1 MSVRM
6 RLGART
12 SAAAVVLA
20 VPISMGAVTPV
31 STALTSVSSSTS
43 VSSAAS
49 SASSATVSPGAV
61 IEPVTPSV
69 DSWQRH
75 YLSHVSPGLRP
86 QLIEQQTT
94 IAGGLALRTRAER
107 HRKISVASAK
117 GSHTWTASALAEH
130 DLPSAAMRAYK
141 RAAHT
146 IDASRPGCRMPWT
159 LLAGIGRVE
168 SDHGRYGGSV
178 LGADGV
184 PRPAIV
190 GVALNGKGPVAA
202 IRDTDHGAFD
212 GDTVWDRAVG
222 PMQFIPST
230 WRTAGRDGD
239 GDGKRS
245 PNDIDDAALA
255 AASYLCGSR
264 DLSSMDAQRAAI
276 FSYNPSTYY
285 VDLVSAFARGYRTGT
300 FVIPSPPVAHGAGD
314 GVVHLHAD
322 KVAQK
327 KAALKKAAKKKAA
340 KRKALAK
347 KAHAKKAHAKAL
359 AAAKAAKK
367 RAAAARAKKVHRHAP
382 APKPVP
388 PKKAPKPTTVRRVLT
403 GRLVGGRTAW
413 TVAGTTFRVADL
425 GGTPLAPTADL
436 DGDGVREALATELD
450 GVVDRVSTVQLSV
463 TRTGKVTRLTRLAV
477 LSYGKPLPTPTPTPT
492 PTKSPTKSPTK
503 PAGSP
508 SASPTAAAPAVAP
521 STP

>member
-6 RLGART
+6 RLAART
-12 SAAAVVLA
+12 SAAAVALA
-20 VPISMGAVTPV
+20 VPVSMAAVTPV

-43 VSSAAS
+43 VSPVSSAAVS
-49 SASSATVSPGAV
+49 SASSATVSPDAV
-61 IEPVTPSV
+61 TEPVTPSV

-86 QLIEQQTT
+86 QLIEKQTT

-107 HRKISVASAK
+107 QRKISVASAK

-130 DLPSAAMRAYK
+130 DLPAAAMRAYK
-141 RAAHT
+141 HAART
-146 IDASRPGCRMPWT
+146 INASRPGCRMPWT

-255 AASYLCGSR
+255 AAAYLCGSR
-264 DLSSMDAQRAAI
+264 DLSSVDAQRAAI

-300 FVIPSPPVAHGAGD
+300 FVIPSPPVAQGAGD

-322 KVAQK
+322 QAAQK
-327 KAALKKAAKKKAA
+327 KAAQKKAAQKKAA
-340 KRKALAK
+340 QK
-347 KAHAKKAHAKAL
+347 KA
-359 AAAKAAKK
+359 
-367 RAAAARAKKVHRHAP
+367 ARRRPSRRRH
-382 APKPVP
+382 
-388 PKKAPKPTTVRRVLT
+388 TRR
-403 GRLVGGRTAW
+403 
-413 TVAGTTFRVADL
+413 
-425 GGTPLAPTADL
+425 P
-436 DGDGVREALATELD
+436 
-450 GVVDRVSTVQLSV
+450 
-463 TRTGKVTRLTRLAV
+463 
-477 LSYGKPLPTPTPTPT
+477 
-492 PTKSPTKSPTK
+492 
-503 PAGSP
+503 
-508 SASPTAAAPAVAP
+508 
-521 STP
+521 

>member
-6 RLGART
+6 RLWART

-20 VPISMGAVTPV
+20 VPISMGAVAPV
-31 STALTSVSSSTS
+31 SRALTSVSSSTS
-43 VSSAAS
+43 APV
-49 SASSATVSPGAV
+49 SATASPGAV
-61 IEPVTPSV
+61 TEPVTPSV
-69 DSWQRH
+69 GSWQRH

-86 QLIEQQTT
+86 QAVEQQTT
-94 IAGGLALRTRAER
+94 ISGGLALRTRAER
-107 HRKISVASAK
+107 RRTISVASAR

-130 DLPSAAMRAYK
+130 DLPSAALRAYK
-141 RAAHT
+141 HAART
-146 IDASRPGCRMPWT
+146 INASRPGCRMPWT

-190 GVALNGKGPVAA
+190 GVALDGKGPVAA

-239 GDGKRS
+239 GDGRRS

-255 AASYLCGSR
+255 AAAYLCGSR
-264 DLSSMDAQRAAI
+264 DLSSTDAQRAAI

-300 FVIPSPPVAHGAGD
+300 FVIPSPPVADGAGD
-314 GVVHLHAD
+314 GVVHLRS
-322 KVAQK
+322 V
-327 KAALKKAAKKKAA
+327 KAAERKAATSA
-340 KRKALAK
+340 RAK
-347 KAHAKKAHAKAL
+347 KARAKKARAKQ
-359 AAAKAAKK
+359 AAKAAKLK
-367 RAAAARAKKVHRHAP
+367 AAAARAPKAHRHAP
-382 APKPVP
+382 APKPAP
-388 PKKAPKPTTVRRVLT
+388 AQKAPKPTTVRHVLT

-413 TVAGTTFRVADL
+413 TAAGTTFRVADL
-425 GGTPLAPTADL
+425 AATPLAPTADL
-436 DGDGVREALATELD
+436 DGDGAREPLATELD
-450 GVVDRVSTVQLSV
+450 GVVERAGIVQLSV

-477 LSYGKPLPTPTPTPT
+477 LSYGRPLPTPTPSPG
-492 PTKSPTKSPTK
+492 PAKSPSKPT
-503 PAGSP
+503 GSP

-521 STP
+521 PTP

>member
-12 SAAAVVLA
+12 SAAAVALA

-31 STALTSVSSSTS
+31 STAMTSVSSSTS
-43 VSSAAS
+43 TSSAASSAS

-107 HRKISVASAK
+107 HRKISVTSAK

-141 RAAHT
+141 HAAHT
-146 IDASRPGCRMPWT
+146 INASRPGCRMPWT

-255 AASYLCGSR
+255 AAAYLCGSR

-300 FVIPSPPVAHGAGD
+300 FVIPSPPVAQGAGD

-322 KVAQK
+322 K
-327 KAALKKAAKKKAA
+327 AAHKV
-340 KRKALAK
+340 ALAK
-347 KAHAKKAHAKAL
+347 KAHAKKARAKKARAKAL
-359 AAAKAAKK
+359 KSAKAAKVAK
-367 RAAAARAKKVHRHAP
+367 KKAAAARAKRAHRHAP
-382 APKPVP
+382 APKPAP

-403 GRLVGGRTAW
+403 GRLVAGHTAW

-436 DGDGVREALATELD
+436 DGDGVREPLATELD
-450 GVVDRVSTVQLSV
+450 GVVDRDGTVQLSV
-463 TRTGKVTRLTRLAV
+463 TRTGTVTRLTRLAV
-477 LSYGKPLPTPTPTPT
+477 LSYGKPLPAPTPTPA
-492 PTKSPTKSPTK
+492 PTKSPTKSPAK

-508 SASPTAAAPAVAP
+508 SASPTAVAPAVAP